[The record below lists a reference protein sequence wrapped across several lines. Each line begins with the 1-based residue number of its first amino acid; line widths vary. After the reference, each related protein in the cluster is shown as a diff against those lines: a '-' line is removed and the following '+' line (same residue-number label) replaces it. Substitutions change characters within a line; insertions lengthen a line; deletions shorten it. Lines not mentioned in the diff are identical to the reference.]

1 MSTMTVT
8 NIKVTYTFGG
18 EEKTIDMGT
27 TKVRFHNDL
36 VYLGEEK
43 SWTEHKSGSKSI
55 VIGDQVNRWYFDD
68 EVPIEGK
75 EVLTLAELRQVE
87 RAKAKPQQA
96 MSNSVKKKFEDINK
110 LFAPLSERLND
121 LNYRLNNVTLKLE
134 EIDKGQNNI
143 VKILIDNIG
152 IDKVRERLSELTEKE
167 EGYKKVENL
176 LLGLI
181 NEEED

>member
-96 MSNSVKKKFEDINK
+96 MSNSVKKKFKEQDEK
-110 LFAPLSERLND
+110 FATKEE
-121 LNYRLNNVTLKLE
+121 LE
-134 EIDKGQNNI
+134 EIKHKFSLKYVAGEGVKGFVQCKCGEP
-143 VKILIDNIG
+143 VPFP
-152 IDKVRERLSELTEKE
+152 
-167 EGYKKVENL
+167 Y
-176 LLGLI
+176 
-181 NEEED
+181 